1 MNTFI
6 LILLNRI
13 LGWRQEECAPGGC
26 FVELSIQLAIVFM
39 GKQFVLSIM
48 EYYIPLLWR
57 AVNWVRLNGWRIKNK
72 GDSSS
77 TIPQYVQDFKLLE
90 WNNQSLF
97 YEYLEMV
104 IQVKKLVLVKGN
116 LKVDFQYGFITIFV
130 CAFPL
135 APFFALLNN
144 ILELRLDAKKVLVHY
159 RYVHW
164 QTFCLS

>member
-1 MNTFI
+1 M
-6 LILLNRI
+6 
-13 LGWRQEECAPGGC
+13 
-26 FVELSIQLAIVFM
+26 ELSIQLAIVFM
-39 GKQFVLSIM
+39 GKQFMLSIM

-104 IQVKKLVLVKGN
+104 IQVVVKLELLKGN

-159 RYVHW
+159 RCVHW
-164 QTFCLS
+164 HAYLNCS